1 MYKDTFFHFLVA
13 IEERYNTRRNPF
25 HNFEHGFTV
34 AHACYY
40 MIKNKLLD
48 PYLDEIE

>member
-1 MYKDTFFHFLVA
+1 MYKETFFQFLVA
-13 IEERYNTRRNPF
+13 IEERYNSRRNPF

-48 PYLDEIE
+48 EYLD